1 MQLKASAGRHDGKL
15 STFAARGVARLKVL
29 LTIPVAVYYQLLSLC
44 ELSSLEYAILKNAV
58 VRDIDDDDESV
69 VNLFCDSERAR
80 TLLAWA
86 PRSILLPHLR

>member
-1 MQLKASAGRHDGKL
+1 
-15 STFAARGVARLKVL
+15 LKVL

-86 PRSILLPHLR
+86 TQVDPAAASQIKVDADPTT